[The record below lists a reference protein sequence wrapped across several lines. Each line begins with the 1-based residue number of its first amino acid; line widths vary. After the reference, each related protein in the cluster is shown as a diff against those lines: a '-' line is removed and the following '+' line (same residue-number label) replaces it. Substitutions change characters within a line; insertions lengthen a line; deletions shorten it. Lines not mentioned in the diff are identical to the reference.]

1 MHEARLEDAGL
12 EVQGRGDGPYESGM
26 REPSRSAGLER
37 DLAALEMFARVAAHE
52 LMAPLIAAETR
63 ARLLEDELHDRDDGR
78 ASADLQDLIRVLSR
92 MHQLVETLLHDAR
105 SSGMPLERKPVNLQR
120 LFTDAVESLEGEIR
134 AYEVRILATELPV
147 VEGDGV
153 LLGVVFNNLLVNA
166 LRYGPR
172 NGGDVWIRARRERA
186 QWRISVTSQGD
197 TIPAQDRTRIFE
209 RYSRGSHERRTVGA
223 GLGLAICRSIVE
235 RHGGI
240 IGVAPVRAGGNR
252 FYFTIP
258 ASRRPT

>member
-26 REPSRSAGLER
+26 RDPSRLAGLER

-105 SSGMPLERKPVNLQR
+105 SSGMPLERKPVMVISVASPLKNVANCE
-120 LFTDAVESLEGEIR
+120 TCPAAAR
-134 AYEVRILATELPV
+134 A
-147 VEGDGV
+147 
-153 LLGVVFNNLLVNA
+153 
-166 LRYGPR
+166 
-172 NGGDVWIRARRERA
+172 ARREESACRVVEVAAAPRDHPAPRWRRRGRSGTSLCCSVGELPRA
-186 QWRISVTSQGD
+186 AFLAYVRSRALLAARAREHLEPDVRGPFVHAPPSSQPVHD
-197 TIPAQDRTRIFE
+197 QQSAARR
-209 RYSRGSHERRTVGA
+209 RVGSG
-223 GLGLAICRSIVE
+223 
-235 RHGGI
+235 
-240 IGVAPVRAGGNR
+240 RA
-252 FYFTIP
+252 
-258 ASRRPT
+258 